1 MGMCME
7 SVLFFECQSQQLG
20 MMRRPTDTWVHIA
33 EIPQSHILSR
43 SARLEREFNY
53 STAKNAKSL
62 TRVGVTKQRVGEG
75 GLRHEDDAL
84 ASRQSERAVIEY
96 QETLDHQP
104 RVRMRLK
111 LSIVG
116 K

>member
-1 MGMCME
+1 
-7 SVLFFECQSQQLG
+7 
-20 MMRRPTDTWVHIA
+20 MMRPPTDTWVHIA
-33 EIPQSHILSR
+33 EIPKNHILSR

-96 QETLDHQP
+96 QETGVQTLDHQP